1 MPIKYNIIKDKNINI
16 DNTIV
21 EYDHNSIIVGFAIP
35 RLLNGVDMTNKNIF
49 IKFLDN
55 KYNNGIIKCNRV
67 YPFTKDILNL
77 DEFDGDVNN
86 DYFFFQWVIDQTQT
100 KIEGKLKVALEI
112 NQAAALKPPTTE
124 QIALMP
130 KETNIQK
137 ILEND
142 DATISIYYY
151 NKIAENFI
159 TMKVNNIN
167 YIYSFKSNN
176 KPKDSWVIP
185 PKSGNIFTKY
195 TGLFPIPAD
204 QMSNLTIY
212 DSYNL
217 NDIPSYLEQIIKSFG
232 AYDRDYFRWSS
243 LPFEITIN
251 KTIETLE
258 NSLDI
263 SNFIDLINEQ
273 YRYYPNTL
281 TKVNTTIGE
290 EASGN
295 IEIDNKTHAMTLNL
309 TLPRGEKGEQGP
321 QGIQGLTGNK
331 GSKGDKG
338 DKGEKGD
345 RGEKGEKGNAFT
357 YNDFTPEQLNNLK
370 GPKGEQ
376 GIPGEKGDKGD
387 TGPAGYVLTDKDKT
401 DIANK
406 IDLPI
411 QVVDDQ
417 WLDEQGISH
426 ENDIISLEDLPY
438 TGKDWKDNTIAYYI
452 LAYSYSLKF
461 PIEDS
466 TDYMEIQLNTGAI
479 IVASINN
486 ITSSFVIDPQLGLFT
501 CNPQPKQNH
510 WYDPSNLQLVN
521 CDYLDYWTSNY
532 MNHDVFSSTDKEAVL
547 NSRQLVSK
555 YDIGKQYCSYDIL
568 NKITFLGRVPVLKDM
583 CGTNIIFQSGDT
595 PTQIII
601 QSPLNYFKRL
611 RFYGDDTEYLETST
625 GVYHNMFV
633 PKANTLYKLSGLS
646 IGDYYLIDIKAYK

>member
-35 RLLNGVDMTNKNIF
+35 RLLNGVDMTDKNIF

-55 KYNNGIIKCNRV
+55 KYNNGVIKCNRV

-77 DEFDGDVNN
+77 DEFDGDINN

-124 QIALMP
+124 QIALMF
-130 KETNIQK
+130 KEEIIQK

-142 DATISIYYY
+142 DATIYIRYVNSGTEKLINLTFNNVTYFYCFRSNSRPTNSWIIPTKNSI
-151 NKIAENFI
+151 
-159 TMKVNNIN
+159 
-167 YIYSFKSNN
+167 S
-176 KPKDSWVIP
+176 
-185 PKSGNIFTKY
+185 FTKY

-258 NSLDI
+258 NSLDM

-309 TLPRGEKGEQGP
+309 TLPRGEKG
-321 QGIQGLTGNK
+321 
-331 GSKGDKG
+331 
-338 DKGEKGD
+338 
-345 RGEKGEKGNAFT
+345 
-357 YNDFTPEQLNNLK
+357 
-370 GPKGEQ
+370 
-376 GIPGEKGDKGD
+376 DKGD

-417 WLDEQGISH
+417 WLDEQGFSH
-426 ENDIISLEDLPY
+426 ENDTISLEDLPY

-501 CNPQPKQNH
+501 CDPPPKQNH
-510 WYDPSNLQLVN
+510 YYDPSNLQLVN
-521 CDYLDYWTSNY
+521 YDYLDYWTSNY
-532 MNHDVFSSTDKEAVL
+532 MNHNVFSSTDKEAVL
-547 NSRQLVSK
+547 DYRQLVSE

-568 NKITFLGRVPVLKDM
+568 NKITFSGRIPVLKDM

-646 IGDYYLIDIKAYK
+646 IGHYYLIDIKAYK

>member
-1 MPIKYNIIKDKNINI
+1 MPIKYNIIKDKNIDI

-55 KYNNGIIKCNRV
+55 KYNNGVIKCNRV
-67 YPFTKDILNL
+67 YPLTKDILNL
-77 DEFDGDVNN
+77 DEFDGDINN

-112 NQAAALKPPTTE
+112 NQATALKPPTTE

-159 TMKVNNIN
+159 TMKVNNTN
-167 YIYSFKSNN
+167 YVYSFKSNN

-258 NSLDI
+258 NSLDM

-309 TLPRGEKGEQGP
+309 TLPRGEKG
-321 QGIQGLTGNK
+321 
-331 GSKGDKG
+331 
-338 DKGEKGD
+338 
-345 RGEKGEKGNAFT
+345 
-357 YNDFTPEQLNNLK
+357 
-370 GPKGEQ
+370 
-376 GIPGEKGDKGD
+376 DKGD

-417 WLDEQGISH
+417 WLDEQGISY
-426 ENDIISLEDLPY
+426 ENDTISLEDLSY
-438 TGKDWKDNTIAYYI
+438 TGKDWDGVSIAYYI
-452 LAYSYSLKF
+452 LARSFSLKF
-461 PIEDS
+461 PINDS
-466 TDYMEIQLNTGAI
+466 TDYTKIELDTGAI
-479 IVASINN
+479 IVASIDN
-486 ITSSFVIDPQLGLFT
+486 ITSSFVIDQQLGLFT
-501 CNPQPKQNH
+501 CNFQPNQNY
-510 WYDPSNLQLVN
+510 YDPSDLQLVN
-521 CDYLDYWTSNY
+521 YDYLYYWTSNY

-547 NSRQLVSK
+547 NYRQLIGS
-555 YDIGKQYCSYDIL
+555 YDIGKRYCSYGIL
-568 NKITFLGRVPVLKDM
+568 NKITFSGRVLTLKDM

-601 QSPLNYFKRL
+601 QSPLTYFKRL

-646 IGDYYLIDIKAYK
+646 IGNYYLIDIKAYK

>member
-1 MPIKYNIIKDKNINI
+1 MPIKYNIIKDKNIDI

-67 YPFTKDILNL
+67 YPLTKDILNL

-112 NQAAALKPPTTE
+112 NQAAALKQPTTE

-130 KETNIQK
+130 KEANIQK

-151 NKIAENFI
+151 NKIVENFI
-159 TMKVNNIN
+159 TMKVNNTN
-167 YIYSFKSNN
+167 YVYSFKSNN

-185 PKSGNIFTKY
+185 PKGGNIFTKY

-258 NSLDI
+258 NSLDM

-309 TLPRGEKGEQGP
+309 TLPRGEKG
-321 QGIQGLTGNK
+321 
-331 GSKGDKG
+331 
-338 DKGEKGD
+338 
-345 RGEKGEKGNAFT
+345 
-357 YNDFTPEQLNNLK
+357 
-370 GPKGEQ
+370 
-376 GIPGEKGDKGD
+376 DKGD
-387 TGPAGYVLTDKDKT
+387 TGPAGYMLTDKDKT

-417 WLDEQGISH
+417 WLDEQGISR
-426 ENDIISLEDLPY
+426 EDDIISLEDLSY
-438 TGKDWKDNTIAYYI
+438 TGKDWKETTVAYYV

-461 PIEDS
+461 PIKDS
-466 TDYMEIQLNTGAI
+466 TEYTKIQLNTGAI
-479 IVASINN
+479 IVASIDD
-486 ITSSFVIDPQLGLFT
+486 ITLSFVIDPNLGLFT
-501 CNPQPKQNH
+501 CNFQPNQIF
-510 WYDPSNLQLVN
+510 YPSDLHLVN
-521 CDYLDYWTSNY
+521 YDYLNYWTSNY

-547 NSRQLVSK
+547 RTSQLTSN
-555 YDIGKQYCSYDIL
+555 YDIGKMYCSYGIL
-568 NKITFLGRVPVLKDM
+568 NKITFSGRVPTLKNM

-601 QSPLNYFKRL
+601 QVPSYYFKRL
-611 RFYGDDTEYLETST
+611 RFSGDDTEYLETST

-646 IGDYYLIDIKAYK
+646 IGNYYLIDIKAYK

>member
-1 MPIKYNIIKDKNINI
+1 MPIKYNIIKDKNIDI

-35 RLLNGVDMTNKNIF
+35 KLLNGVDMTNKNIF

-67 YPFTKDILNL
+67 YPLTKDILNL

-112 NQAAALKPPTTE
+112 NQAAALKQPTTE

-130 KETNIQK
+130 KEANIQK

-142 DATISIYYY
+142 NATISIYYY
-151 NKIAENFI
+151 NNIAENFI
-159 TMKVNNIN
+159 TMKVNNTN
-167 YIYSFKSNN
+167 YVYSFKSNN

-195 TGLFPIPAD
+195 TGLFPVPAD

-258 NSLDI
+258 NSLDM

-331 GSKGDKG
+331 GSKGDRGEKG
-338 DKGEKGD
+338 DKGDK
-345 RGEKGEKGNAFT
+345 GEKGEKGNAFT

-387 TGPAGYVLTDKDKT
+387 TGPAGYMLTDKDKT

-417 WLDEQGISH
+417 WLDEQGLSH
-426 ENDIISLEDLPY
+426 ENDTISLEDLPY
-438 TGKDWKDNTIAYYI
+438 TGKDWKDAVIAYYI
-452 LAYSYSLKF
+452 LAYPYSLKF
-461 PIEDS
+461 PIKDS
-466 TDYMEIQLNTGAI
+466 TEYTKIQLNIGAI
-479 IVASINN
+479 IVASMDDN
-486 ITSSFVIDPQLGLFT
+486 TSSFVIDPQLGLFT
-501 CNPQPKQNH
+501 CNFQPKQN
-510 WYDPSNLQLVN
+510 YYNPSDLQLVN
-521 CDYLDYWTSNY
+521 YDYLNYWTSNY

-547 NSRQLVSK
+547 RMSQLISD
-555 YDIGKQYCSYDIL
+555 YDIGKMYCSYGTLD
-568 NKITFLGRVPVLKDM
+568 KITFQGRWPVLRDM

-601 QSPLNYFKRL
+601 QVPSYYFKRL

>member
-35 RLLNGVDMTNKNIF
+35 RLLNGIDMTNKNIF

-55 KYNNGIIKCNRV
+55 KYNNGVIKCNRV

-77 DEFDGDVNN
+77 DEFEGDINN

-100 KIEGKLKVALEI
+100 KIEGKLKIALEI
-112 NQAAALKPPTTE
+112 NQAAALKKPTTE

-130 KETNIQK
+130 KEANIQN

-142 DATISIYYY
+142 DSTILIRYY
-151 NKIAENFI
+151 NSISENFI
-159 TMKVNNIN
+159 TMKVNNTN
-167 YIYSFKSNN
+167 YVYSFQSNT

-185 PKSGNIFTKY
+185 PKSGNIFAKY

-217 NDIPSYLEQIIKSFG
+217 NGIPSYLEQIIKSFG

-258 NSLDI
+258 NSLDM

-309 TLPRGEKGEQGP
+309 TLPRGEKGDQGP

-338 DKGEKGD
+338 EKGD
-345 RGEKGEKGNAFT
+345 KGDKGEKGEKGNAFT

-417 WLDEQGISH
+417 WLDEEGIPY
-426 ENDIISLEDLPY
+426 ENDTISLRYLSC
-438 TGKDWKDNTIAYYI
+438 TGKDWEGVSIAYYI
-452 LAYSYSLKF
+452 LARSFFLEF
-461 PIEDS
+461 PTNDS
-466 TDYMEIQLNTGAI
+466 TDYTKIELNTGAI
-479 IVASINN
+479 IVASIDN
-486 ITSSFVIDPQLGLFT
+486 ITSSFVIDPLLGLFT
-501 CNPQPKQNH
+501 CNFRSIRN
-510 WYDPSNLQLVN
+510 YYNPSDLQLVN
-521 CDYLDYWTSNY
+521 YDYLKYWTSNY
-532 MNHDVFSSTDKEAVL
+532 MKHNTFSSTSNEAKL
-547 NSRQLVSK
+547 SNRDLISN
-555 YDIGKQYCSYDIL
+555 YNIGKSYCSYGIL
-568 NKITFLGRVPVLKDM
+568 NKITFPGYVPPLKDM

-601 QSPLNYFKRL
+601 RSPLDYFEHL
-611 RFYGDDTEYLETST
+611 RFYGDDTEYLETSA

-646 IGDYYLIDIKAYK
+646 IGNYYLIDIKAYK

>member
-1 MPIKYNIIKDKNINI
+1 MPIKYNIIKNKNINI

-21 EYDHNSIIVGFAIP
+21 EYDHNSIVIGFAIP

-49 IKFLDN
+49 VKFLDN
-55 KYNNGIIKCNRV
+55 KYNNGIIKCNRI
-67 YPFTKDILNL
+67 YPLTKDILNL
-77 DEFDGDVNN
+77 DEFDGDINN

-112 NQAAALKPPTTE
+112 NQAAALKPPTTK
-124 QIALMP
+124 QTVLMP

-142 DATISIYYY
+142 DSTILIHYY
-151 NKIAENFI
+151 NNISENFI
-159 TMKVNNIN
+159 TMKVNNTN
-167 YIYSFKSNN
+167 YIYSFQSNT
-176 KPKDSWVIP
+176 KPKNSWVIP

-195 TGLFPIPAD
+195 TGLFPISAD

-258 NSLDI
+258 NSLDM

-309 TLPRGEKGEQGP
+309 TLPRGEKG
-321 QGIQGLTGNK
+321 
-331 GSKGDKG
+331 
-338 DKGEKGD
+338 
-345 RGEKGEKGNAFT
+345 
-357 YNDFTPEQLNNLK
+357 
-370 GPKGEQ
+370 
-376 GIPGEKGDKGD
+376 DKGD

-426 ENDIISLEDLPY
+426 EDDIISLEDLSY
-438 TGKDWKDNTIAYYI
+438 TGKDWKETTVAYYV

-461 PIEDS
+461 PIQDS
-466 TDYMEIQLNTGAI
+466 TEYTKIQLNTGAI
-479 IVASINN
+479 IVASIDD
-486 ITSSFVIDPQLGLFT
+486 ITLSFVIDPNLGLFT
-501 CNPQPKQNH
+501 CNFQPNQNF
-510 WYDPSNLQLVN
+510 YYPSDLHLVN
-521 CDYLDYWTSNY
+521 YDYLNYWTSNY
-532 MNHDVFSSTDKEAVL
+532 MNHDVFSSTSNEAIL
-547 NSRQLVSK
+547 LSRQLISN
-555 YDIGKQYCSYDIL
+555 YDIGKMYCSYGTLD
-568 NKITFLGRVPVLKDM
+568 KITFQGRVPPLKDM

-601 QSPLNYFKRL
+601 QAPLYYFKRL
-611 RFYGDDTEYLETST
+611 RFSGDDTEYLETST

>member
-55 KYNNGIIKCNRV
+55 KYNNGVIKCNRV

-77 DEFDGDVNN
+77 NEFDGDINN

-124 QIALMP
+124 QTALMP

-142 DATISIYYY
+142 DSTIFIHYY
-151 NKIAENFI
+151 NNISENFI
-159 TMKVNNIN
+159 TMKVNNTN
-167 YIYSFKSNN
+167 YIYSFQSNT
-176 KPKDSWVIP
+176 KPKNSWVIP

-195 TGLFPIPAD
+195 TGLFPISAD

-258 NSLDI
+258 NSLDM

-338 DKGEKGD
+338 EKGD
-345 RGEKGEKGNAFT
+345 KGDKGEKGEKGNAFT

-426 ENDIISLEDLPY
+426 EDDIISLEDLSY
-438 TGKDWKDNTIAYYI
+438 TGKDWKETTVAYYV

-461 PIEDS
+461 PIQDS
-466 TDYMEIQLNTGAI
+466 TEYTKIQLNTGAI
-479 IVASINN
+479 IVASIDD
-486 ITSSFVIDPQLGLFT
+486 ITLSFVIDPNLGLFT
-501 CNPQPKQNH
+501 CNFQPNQNI
-510 WYDPSNLQLVN
+510 YYPSDLHLVN
-521 CDYLDYWTSNY
+521 YDYLNYWTSNY
-532 MNHDVFSSTDKEAVL
+532 MNHDVFSSTSNEAIL
-547 NSRQLVSK
+547 LSRQLTSD
-555 YDIGKQYCSYDIL
+555 YDIGKMYCSYGTLD
-568 NKITFLGRVPVLKDM
+568 KITFQGRVPTLKDM

-601 QSPLNYFKRL
+601 QTPLYYFKRL
-611 RFYGDDTEYLETST
+611 RFSGDDTEYLETST

-646 IGDYYLIDIKAYK
+646 IGNYYLIDIKAYK

>member
-1 MPIKYNIIKDKNINI
+1 MPIKYNIIKDKNIDI

-35 RLLNGVDMTNKNIF
+35 RLLNGVNMTNKNIF

-67 YPFTKDILNL
+67 YPLTKDILNL
-77 DEFDGDVNN
+77 DEFDGDINN

-130 KETNIQK
+130 KETNIQT

-151 NKIAENFI
+151 NSIVENFI

-167 YIYSFKSNN
+167 YSYSFKSNN
-176 KPKDSWVIP
+176 RPKDSWVIP

-217 NDIPSYLEQIIKSFG
+217 NNIPSYLEQIIKSFG

-258 NSLDI
+258 NSLDM

-309 TLPRGEKGEQGP
+309 TLPRGEKG
-321 QGIQGLTGNK
+321 
-331 GSKGDKG
+331 
-338 DKGEKGD
+338 
-345 RGEKGEKGNAFT
+345 
-357 YNDFTPEQLNNLK
+357 
-370 GPKGEQ
+370 
-376 GIPGEKGDKGD
+376 DKGD

-417 WLDEQGISH
+417 WLDEQGISY
-426 ENDIISLEDLPY
+426 ENDTISLEDLSY
-438 TGKDWKDNTIAYYI
+438 TGKDWEGVSIAYYI
-452 LAYSYSLKF
+452 LARYFSLKF
-461 PIEDS
+461 PINDS
-466 TDYMEIQLNTGAI
+466 TDYTKIELNTGAI
-479 IVASINN
+479 IVASIDN
-486 ITSSFVIDPQLGLFT
+486 ITSSFVIDPLLGLFT
-501 CNPQPKQNH
+501 CNFQPKQIYYN
-510 WYDPSNLQLVN
+510 PSNLQLVN
-521 CDYLDYWTSNY
+521 YDYLNYWTSNY
-532 MNHDVFSSTDKEAVL
+532 MNHDTFSSTSNEAIL
-547 NSRQLVSK
+547 SYRQLIGE
-555 YDIGKQYCSYDIL
+555 YDIGKRYCSYGIL
-568 NKITFLGRVPVLKDM
+568 NKITFSGRVPELKDM

-601 QSPLNYFKRL
+601 QSPLTYFRCL

-625 GVYHNMFV
+625 EVYHNMFV

-646 IGDYYLIDIKAYK
+646 IGHYYLIDIKAYK